1 MKILLVGDYPDDPRL
16 GSGKVYHKLRE
27 EFVRLGHQCRVLLA
41 PEMGRRPAAARLRWL
56 LGPLLAERAVARAFR
71 RDGAYDVV
79 DVASAEGSVLG
90 LRRRLRGL
98 HGVAL
103 VSRSHGLEHLN
114 FRRMTDDH
122 EWGLVS
128 KPWHRRIWYPAARMS
143 QVALAARLADR
154 LIVLNAAD
162 RDFAVRRGWKQP
174 EGIDVIP
181 HGVSQRFLDSAP
193 PPAVQSSDV
202 RSSGVPSSG
211 LPSSDDPMS
220 AIPLSDV
227 STSDVAMCD
236 SPTWDGPASDGRTAR
251 GRGLLFCGS
260 WDTVKGVDYLVE
272 AMALLK
278 DDAPP
283 PRLTVLGPGLPEAA
297 VLAAFPEAVRPLVTV
312 VPRASEEVVM
322 RHYREHDLL
331 VMSSTYEGFGMV
343 LVEAMSQRLP
353 VVATSVGGVPALL
366 GEGAGILIPPRQPE
380 AIAAA
385 ARRLLHDP
393 ALRRRLGDAGHDRVR
408 GMSWTATAER
418 TIECYQ
424 AARGAAGAR
433 AR

>member
-1 MKILLVGDYPDDPRL
+1 MDGPAAGGGVKILLVGDYPDDPRL

-27 EFVRLGHQCRVLLA
+27 EFLRLGHECRVLLS
-41 PEMGRRPAAARLRWL
+41 PELGPRPATARLRWL
-56 LGPLLAERAVARAFR
+56 VGPLLAERAVARAFR
-71 RDGAYDVV
+71 TDGAYDVV

-90 LRRRLRGL
+90 LRRRLRAL
-98 HGVAL
+98 RGVAL

-128 KPWHRRIWYPAARMS
+128 KPWHRRLWYPAARMS

-162 RDFAVRRGWKQP
+162 RDFAARRGWKP
-174 EGIDVIP
+174 AERIDIIP
-181 HGVSQRFLDSAP
+181 HGVSQRFLDDAP
-193 PPAVQSSDV
+193 TPDAP
-202 RSSGVPSSG
+202 
-211 LPSSDDPMS
+211 
-220 AIPLSDV
+220 
-227 STSDVAMCD
+227 
-236 SPTWDGPASDGRTAR
+236 R

-272 AMALLK
+272 AMALLAA
-278 DDAPP
+278 DARP

-297 VLAAFPEAVRPLVTV
+297 VLAAFPAPVRPLVTV
-312 VPRASEEVVM
+312 VPRADEEVVM

-343 LVEAMSQRLP
+343 VVEAMSQRLP
-353 VVATSVGGVPALL
+353 VVATTVGGAPSLL
-366 GEGAGILIPPRQPE
+366 ADGAGVLIPPRQPE

-393 ALRRRLGDAGHDRVR
+393 ALRRTVGDAGHDRVR

-418 TIECYQ
+418 TLACYE
-424 AARGAAGAR
+424 AAREAAAR
-433 AR
+433 P

>member
-27 EFVRLGHQCRVLLA
+27 EFLRLGHECRVLLA

-56 LGPLLAERAVARAFR
+56 VGPLLAERAVARAFR

-98 HGVAL
+98 DGVAL

-122 EWGLVS
+122 DWGLVS

-174 EGIDVIP
+174 ERIDVIP
-181 HGVSQRFLDSAP
+181 HGVSQRFLDDAP
-193 PPAVQSSDV
+193 PAA
-202 RSSGVPSSG
+202 VPSSG
-211 LPSSDDPMS
+211 LSSSDVPSSAGTTP
-220 AIPLSDV
+220 
-227 STSDVAMCD
+227 DVARLA
-236 SPTWDGPASDGRTAR
+236 GPSSGTPR

-272 AMALLK
+272 AMTLLK
-278 DDAPP
+278 DDAQP

-297 VLAAFPEAVRPLVTV
+297 VLNAFPEAVRPLVTV

-343 LVEAMSQRLP
+343 VVEAMSQRLP
-353 VVATSVGGVPALL
+353 VVATSVGGAPALL
-366 GEGAGILIPPRQPE
+366 EGGAGILIPPRQPE

-385 ARRLLHDP
+385 VRRLLHDP
-393 ALRRRLGDAGHDRVR
+393 TLRRRLGDAAHDRVR

-418 TIECYQ
+418 TLECYE
-424 AARGAAGAR
+424 AAREAAGAG